1 MNSPMAATQP
11 RTSQTTLFGLLCAG
25 FVVTGIGTV
34 IAGPILPTFIARFS
48 LTDSQASVFFTVQ
61 FTGSLVGV
69 LASSAITSSRGYKLP
84 IVLGYLTMSAGFAS
98 LYAGSH
104 AWALLGTAGLG
115 LGYGLVVPGTNL
127 SMAETGGAAL
137 LNIGNFAWG
146 AGAVACAPLIAF
158 SLHHDFLPAF
168 LHSCAA
174 FCAALVFAFLFT
186 RFRHAQAAQPRQNAS
201 TSSIQTSGTLTIAM
215 AALFFVYVGVETSLG
230 GWSAAH
236 TARLAHGPA
245 NFATI
250 APMFFY
256 GGIMSGRAV
265 APLILPRVKEARLIF
280 TALATISLGTAI
292 VLFAKT
298 QGVAMAGFCI
308 AGLGC
313 ATVYP
318 NYIAWF
324 SRWYGVRA
332 KALSALMFSL
342 ASIGAAAVP
351 RIVGAVST
359 LAGSLRI
366 ALTIPLLG
374 TVVMIC
380 ILLALRRRVMF

>member
-1 MNSPMAATQP
+1 MNAPMAATQP
-11 RTSQTTLFGLLCAG
+11 RSSQTTLFGLLCAG
-25 FVVTGIGTV
+25 FVLTGIGTV

-84 IVLGYLTMSAGFAS
+84 IVLGYVTMGAGFAL

-104 AWALLGTAGLG
+104 VWALIGTAGLG

-158 SLHHDFLPAF
+158 SLRHDFLPAV
-168 LHSCAA
+168 LDVCAA
-174 FCAALVFAFLFT
+174 FCAVLAVAFLLT
-186 RFRHAQAAQPRQNAS
+186 RFSHAQAAEPRRSAS
-201 TSSIQTSGTLTIAM
+201 TPSIQTSGALTIAI
-215 AALFFVYVGVETSLG
+215 ATLFFIYVGVETSLG

-256 GGIMSGRAV
+256 GGIMTGRAV

-280 TALATISLGTAI
+280 TALGTIFLGTAI
-292 VLFAKT
+292 VLLAKT
-298 QGVAMAGFCI
+298 QGAAIAGFCI

-332 KALSALMFSL
+332 KALSALMFSV
-342 ASIGAAAVP
+342 ASVGAALVP

-359 LAGSLRI
+359 VAGSLRV
-366 ALTIPLLG
+366 ALTIPLGG
-374 TVVMIC
+374 TAAMIC
-380 ILLALRRRVMF
+380 ILLALRRRAVF

>member
-1 MNSPMAATQP
+1 MNAPMAATQP
-11 RTSQTTLFGLLCAG
+11 RSSQTTLFGLLCAG
-25 FVVTGIGTV
+25 FVLTGIGTV

-69 LASSAITSSRGYKLP
+69 LVSSAITSSRGYKLP
-84 IVLGYLTMSAGFAS
+84 IVLGYVIMGAGFAS

-104 AWALLGTAGLG
+104 VWALIGTAGLG

-158 SLHHDFLPAF
+158 SLRHDFLLAV
-168 LHSCAA
+168 LDACAA
-174 FCAALVFAFLFT
+174 FCAVLAVAFLLT
-186 RFRHAQAAQPRQNAS
+186 RFSHAQAAEPRRSAS
-201 TSSIQTSGTLTIAM
+201 TPSIQTSGALTIAI
-215 AALFFVYVGVETSLG
+215 ATLFFIYVGVETSLG

-236 TARLAHGPA
+236 TARLARGPA

-256 GGIMSGRAV
+256 GGIMTGRAV

-280 TALATISLGTAI
+280 TALATIFLGTAI
-292 VLFAKT
+292 VLLAKT
-298 QGVAMAGFCI
+298 QGAAIAGFCI

-332 KALSALMFSL
+332 KALSALMFSV
-342 ASIGAAAVP
+342 ASVGAALVP

-359 LAGSLRI
+359 LAGSLRF
-366 ALTIPLLG
+366 ALTIPLGG
-374 TVVMIC
+374 TAAMIC
-380 ILLALRRRVMF
+380 ILLALRRRAVF